1 MASTYLTRTT
11 GTPTLGTKCT
21 VSVWVKISEVPSG
34 GGSDRWIF
42 GEYTNGSNHSYLYLR
57 NSSEIGWYEADG
69 SGTVAS
75 IITNRLCRDL
85 NGWYHFMIVYDTT
98 LSTLVSAEAFV
109 LVKYV
114 LAIS

>member
-21 VSVWVKISEVPSG
+21 VSAWVKISEVPGG

-42 GEYTNGSNHSYLYLR
+42 GEYGNNSNHSYLYLR

-69 SGTVAS
+69 SGTEAS

-85 NGWYHFMIVYDTT
+85 NGW
-98 LSTLVSAEAFV
+98 
-109 LVKYV
+109 
-114 LAIS
+114 